1 MNIALVA
8 AIVLVSV
15 VVVCAGAF
23 VIVVALLVR
32 SGRKL
37 QRMRQELVRDIE
49 AHQRTYLREY
59 DLDL

>member
-15 VVVCAGAF
+15 VVVCAVVF
-23 VIVVALLVR
+23 VVVVALLVR

-37 QRMRQELVRDIE
+37 QRMREELVRDIE
-49 AHQRTYLREY
+49 AYQRTYLHEFGSR
-59 DLDL
+59 L